1 MQQKEQEK
9 EQEKAT
15 IVRKNSDSIQKIHDM
30 STSTKSLQRRDSDL
44 RKAVVSKQQI
54 KSIRELSNGLFKK
67 FYKVFIV

>member
-54 KSIRELSNGLFKK
+54 KSIRELSNGLFKI
-67 FYKVFIV
+67 FL

>member
-54 KSIRELSNGLFKK
+54 KSIRELSNGLFKN
-67 FYKVFIV
+67 FYKVFVV

>member
-54 KSIRELSNGLFKK
+54 KSIRELSNGLFKI
-67 FYKVFIV
+67 FYKVFVV